1 MKKMKKLLLAVA
13 MLAIIVSVSVADDL
27 NPPPW
32 RGLPGT
38 TTTEWLFNTQ
48 NPQPPPDFERNP
60 YNREGHGAMM
70 TTEPNTFWEP
80 FWANRTGV
88 WHLSGGL
95 NAWLWNRPEPNPL
108 KEIWVQITWW
118 SDLPG
123 MMPIVTERAPGTPD
137 GRLVGD
143 ILQLDGWRTSTFLIT
158 LPYNPPWEEVI
169 IRGDIWVDQ
178 LVIDTYCVPEPS
190 TIIALVGGLGSLL
203 AFRRR
208 RA

>member
-1 MKKMKKLLLAVA
+1 MKKLLLAVA

-38 TTTEWLFNTQ
+38 TTTEWLFTTPDP
-48 NPQPPPDFERNP
+48 NPLPDFERNP
-60 YNREGHGAMM
+60 YNPVGQGAMM
-70 TTEPNTFWEP
+70 RTEQNSFWEQ
-80 FWANRTGV
+80 FWEGRNGV

-95 NAWLWNRPEPNPL
+95 DAWLWNRPEPNPL
-108 KEIWVQITWW
+108 KEIWVQVTWW
-118 SDLPG
+118 SDPLQGGIPL
-123 MMPIVTERAPGTPD
+123 VTEVD
-137 GRLVGD
+137 GQV
-143 ILQLDGWRTSTFLIT
+143 IYHDGIEIQGLPHPNGWITSTFLIT
-158 LPYNPPWEEVI
+158 LPYNPPWEEVF

-190 TIIALVGGLGSLL
+190 TIIALVGGFGSLL